1 MKRILVTGGAGMIG
15 TNLVKELLRQDYEV
29 LVIDNYYRGKKE
41 NLESLGFNFDN
52 FLLYDLSEG
61 ISDKL
66 LDFCKNIEI
75 VYHLADIVAG
85 IGYVFKNE
93 SDIFNQNVKI
103 NTTIADLINK
113 ATIPKII
120 YAGTACSFPESLQS
134 NYSGYK
140 PLSEDQLFPASPES
154 GYGWSKL
161 IGQLQYKYLSQK
173 NGIEAITL
181 MFHNVY
187 GFPCDF
193 SEERSQVIPSL
204 VRKVS
209 EAKDGGELVVWG
221 SGNQS
226 RAFVHVRD
234 VVKALIKVLDVDCSI
249 NDTIQIGPTES
260 TSIKN
265 IATTLVELSGSNLD
279 IKFDLTKPEGD
290 KARCSDN
297 VLAKKILDW
306 EPEVSIQEGLAEL
319 LDYYGS

>member
-1 MKRILVTGGAGMIG
+1 MKILVTGGAGMIG
-15 TNLVKELLRQDYEV
+15 SNLVRELLQQNHEV

-41 NLESLGFNFDN
+41 NLEFEGFDFNN
-52 FLLYDLSEG
+52 FLFYDLSKG
-61 ISDKL
+61 ISDEL
-66 LDFCKNIEI
+66 ITFCRNIE
-75 VYHLADIVAG
+75 VMYHLADIVAG

-103 NTTIADLINK
+103 NTTVADILDK
-113 ATIPKII
+113 VSIPKVI

-134 NYSGYK
+134 EYSGYE

-161 IGQLQYKYLSQK
+161 IGQLQYKYLSQN
-173 NGIEAITL
+173 NGMEAITL

-187 GFPCDF
+187 GLPCDF

-209 EAKDGGELVVWG
+209 ESRDGGELLVWG

-234 VVKALIKVLDVDCSI
+234 VVRALIKVLKIDSSI
-249 NDTIQIGPTES
+249 ANTIQIGPTES
-260 TSIKN
+260 TSIKD
-265 IATTLVELSGSNLD
+265 IASILIGLSDMKLD
-279 IKFDLTKPEGD
+279 IKYDLSKPEGD
-290 KARCSDN
+290 KARCSN
-297 VLAKKILDW
+297 NILAKELLDW
-306 EPEVSIQEGLAEL
+306 EPEVSIHTGLAEML
-319 LDYYGS
+319 EYYGS

>member
-1 MKRILVTGGAGMIG
+1 MKILVTGGAGMIG
-15 TNLVKELLRQDYEV
+15 SNLVKELLQQNHEV

-41 NLESLGFNFDN
+41 NLEFEGFDFDN
-52 FLLYDLSEG
+52 FLFYDLSKG
-61 ISDKL
+61 ISNEL
-66 LDFCKNIEI
+66 ITFCRNIEVI
-75 VYHLADIVAG
+75 YHLADIVAG

-103 NTTIADLINK
+103 NTTVADIINQLK
-113 ATIPKII
+113 IPKLI

-134 NYSGYK
+134 KYSGYK

-161 IGQLQYKYLSQK
+161 IGQLQYKYLSDK
-173 NGIEAITL
+173 KGVESITL

-187 GFPCDF
+187 GLPCDF

-209 EAKDGGELVVWG
+209 EAINGEELVVWG

-226 RAFVHVRD
+226 RAFVHVSD
-234 VVKALIKVLDVDCSI
+234 VVKALVKTLELDFSL

-265 IATTLVELSGSNLD
+265 IATKLVSLSGLNLD
-279 IKFDLTKPEGD
+279 IKYDLTKPEGD

-297 VLAKKILDW
+297 VLAKELLDW
-306 EPEVSIQEGLAEL
+306 EPEKKKQKGLSEML
-319 LDYYGS
+319 EYYGS